1 MYNIVIFINNYP
13 HICPTKIILVIDVPL
28 LIVLI
33 LDAESLVLTDPQAS
47 LSFRVMCKVPLSCLM
62 SFLQI

>member
-1 MYNIVIFINNYP
+1 MYCIVIFTNNHP

-33 LDAESLVLTDPQAS
+33 LDAIALVLTDPKAS